1 MIKHLDRFTL
11 GDYEGIK
18 AENAVD
24 WLLNTPN

>member
-1 MIKHLDRFTL
+1 MKQHPDRFTL

-24 WLLNTPN
+24 WLLDVTD